1 MAFARPQDCRS
12 CIQFRV
18 YMERAV
24 LSVRRTGPLLCVLS
38 VLLSAC
44 DSTAPALSTGRP
56 PDSIPAVPQ
65 DTLPVDSTSGPPT
78 DSLVPPPDTAGPVDP
93 PVAVVHVG
101 IPFGP
106 FALPRSRYGPEF
118 TGAYR
123 PPWAD
128 SAGVV
133 TQLLLADL
141 EAARR
146 TNTQVLLN
154 FTGPEH
160 HFTDDAGFSL
170 AQWKQRVDRF
180 RGLDLTSYIADGTI
194 LGHFLMDEPSDPS
207 NWNGTQVSPAEVDE
221 MARYS
226 KEIWPTMATMVRG
239 WPAYLNGYHFEYL
252 DAAWAQYHVRFGS
265 IDEFIANNV
274 RDAKA
279 SGLAL
284 VAGMNVLNGGST
296 SSGIPGTK
304 AGKYAMSASE
314 LRSWGGALLS
324 EPYMCAL
331 FIWRYDSRYFER
343 PDIQAA
349 LSDLNHQAQSRPTQP
364 CRRES

>member
-1 MAFARPQDCRS
+1 
-12 CIQFRV
+12 
-18 YMERAV
+18 
-24 LSVRRTGPLLCVLS
+24 
-38 VLLSAC
+38 
-44 DSTAPALSTGRP
+44 
-56 PDSIPAVPQ
+56 
-65 DTLPVDSTSGPPT
+65 
-78 DSLVPPPDTAGPVDP
+78 
-93 PVAVVHVG
+93 VG

-106 FALPRSRYGPEF
+106 FALPGSRYGPEF

-133 TQLLLADL
+133 AQLLLADL

-146 TNTQVLLN
+146 TNTQVVLN

-160 HFTDDAGFSL
+160 HFTDNAGFSL
-170 AQWKQRVDRF
+170 AQWKRRVDRF
-180 RGLDLTSYIADGTI
+180 RGIELTSYIADGTI

-207 NWNGTQVSPAEVDE
+207 NWNGTQVSPAEVEE

-226 KEIWPTMATMVRG
+226 KEIWPTMAAIVRA
-239 WPAYLNGYHFEYL
+239 WPAYLNGYQFKYL

-265 IDEFIANNV
+265 IDEFIATNV

-284 VAGMNVLNGGST
+284 VAGLNVLNGGSP
-296 SSGIPGTK
+296 SSGIPGTR

-324 EPYMCAL
+324 EPYMCGL
-331 FIWRYDSRYFER
+331 FIWKYNSKYFER
-343 PDIQAA
+343 ADIQAA
-349 LSDLNHQAQSRPTQP
+349 LSDLNHEAKNHAARP

>member
-1 MAFARPQDCRS
+1 M
-12 CIQFRV
+12 
-18 YMERAV
+18 
-24 LSVRRTGPLLCVLS
+24 
-38 VLLSAC
+38 
-44 DSTAPALSTGRP
+44 
-56 PDSIPAVPQ
+56 
-65 DTLPVDSTSGPPT
+65 PVDSTSGPPT
-78 DSLVPPPDTAGPVDP
+78 DSLVPPPDTTGPVNPPP
-93 PVAVVHVG
+93 PVVHAG

-106 FALPRSRYGPEF
+106 FHLPASQYGAQF

-133 TQLLLADL
+133 AQLLLADL

-146 TNTQVLLN
+146 ANTQLLLN

-170 AQWKQRVDRF
+170 AEWKRLVDRF

-194 LGHFLMDEPSDPS
+194 LGHFIMDEPGDPS
-207 NWNGTQVSPAEVDE
+207 NWNGKSVSPAEVDE

-226 KEIWPTMATMVRG
+226 KDIWPAMATLVRG
-239 WPAYLNGYHFEYL
+239 WPAYLKGYQFKYL

-284 VAGMNVLNGGST
+284 VVGMNVLNGGSG
-296 SSGIPGTK
+296 SSGIPGTR

-324 EPYMCAL
+324 EPYACAL
-331 FIWRYDSRYFER
+331 IIWRYNSSYFER
-343 PDIQAA
+343 PEIQAA
-349 LSDLNHQAQSRPTQP
+349 LSDLNHEAQSHAKQP

>member
-1 MAFARPQDCRS
+1 
-12 CIQFRV
+12 
-18 YMERAV
+18 MERAA
-24 LSVRRTGPLLCVLS
+24 LSVRRTGSLLFVLT

-44 DSTAPALSTGRP
+44 DSTEPALSSARP
-56 PDSIPAVPQ
+56 TDSVPAVP
-65 DTLPVDSTSGPPT
+65 PVDSTSGPPDT
-78 DSLVPPPDTAGPVDP
+78 PDTTGPVQP
-93 PVAVVHVG
+93 PGPVVHVG

-106 FALPRSRYGPEF
+106 FALPGSLYGPEF

-123 PPWAD
+123 PPWLD
-128 SAGVV
+128 STGAV

-146 TNTQVLLN
+146 TNTQVILN

-170 AQWKQRVDRF
+170 ATWERRVDRF

-207 NWNGTQVSPAEVDE
+207 NWNGTQVTPAEVDE

-226 KEIWPTMATMVRG
+226 KEIWPTMATIVRG
-239 WPAYLNGYHFEYL
+239 WPAYLNGYQFKYL
-252 DAAWAQYHVRFGS
+252 DAAWAQYAARFGS
-265 IDEFIANNV
+265 IDEFIASNV
-274 RDAKA
+274 RDSKA

-284 VAGMNVLNGGST
+284 VAGLNVLNGGSP

-304 AGKYAMSASE
+304 EGKYAMSASE
-314 LRSWGGALLS
+314 LRSWGGALLA

-331 FIWRYDSRYFER
+331 FIWKYKPGYFER

-349 LSDLNHQAQSRPTQP
+349 LSELNHEAQSHSPQP
-364 CRRES
+364 CRRGS